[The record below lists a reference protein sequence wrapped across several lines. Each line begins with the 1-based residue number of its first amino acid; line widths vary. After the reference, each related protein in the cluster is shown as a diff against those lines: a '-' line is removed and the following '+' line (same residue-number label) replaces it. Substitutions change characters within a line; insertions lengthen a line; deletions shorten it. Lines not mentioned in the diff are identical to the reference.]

1 MPRIS
6 DRARKM
12 PASPIRK
19 LVPLAE
25 AAKRRGTKVYHL
37 NIGQPDIATPRVFF
51 DAIRKA
57 DLTVLEYSHSAGNET
72 LRRKIAGYY
81 ENLGYPLDT
90 NQVLVTNGASEALH
104 FIFMTCLN
112 PDDEVIVPEPFYANY
127 NSFALTA
134 GVKLVPIRTHIEN
147 DFALPSI
154 VAFEKLITDR
164 TRAIMICNPGNPTG
178 VLYPLEALQ
187 KLRDI
192 VLKHNLYLIADE
204 VYREFVY
211 DGHKHYSILGLDR
224 IEMHAIVVDSISK
237 RFSACGARIGCVV
250 SRNEEVMGGIM
261 KLAQA
266 RLSPPTMGQI
276 GAEAMYDLPQS
287 FYNEVIE
294 EYSERRTFLLS
305 ALSKMEGVI
314 CPQVNGAFYAMIK
327 LPVDDAE
334 KFCRWMLEEF
344 SYKGA
349 TVMMAPANGF
359 YATEGAG
366 NDEVRLAYV
375 LKKEDLAAAM
385 NCLQEGLKAYP
396 GRTYVNKDSSFSM
409 KSY

>member
-6 DRARKM
+6 DRAIEM

-25 AAKRRGTKVYHL
+25 MAKARGTKVYHL
-37 NIGQPDIATPRVFF
+37 NIGQPDIPTPRIFF
-51 DAIRKA
+51 DAIRNA
-57 DLTVLEYSHSAGNET
+57 DLTVLEYSHSAGDER
-72 LRRKIAGYY
+72 LRMKIVDYY
-81 ENLGYPLDT
+81 EKIGFELTTSDII
-90 NQVLVTNGASEALH
+90 VTNGASEALH
-104 FIFMTCLN
+104 FVFMTCLN
-112 PDDEVIVPEPFYANY
+112 PGDEVIVPEPFYANY

-134 GVKLVPIRTHIEN
+134 GVKIVPIRTYIEN
-147 DFALPSI
+147 DFDLPS
-154 VAFEKLITDR
+154 VDAFEKLITHR

-178 VLYPLEALQ
+178 VLYPLETLQ

-192 VLKHNLYLIADE
+192 VYKHNLYLIADE

-211 DGHKHYSILGLDR
+211 DGHKHYSILGFPQ
-224 IEMHAIVVDSISK
+224 IAQHTIVVDSISK

-250 SRNEEVMGGIM
+250 SKNEEVMGGIM

-276 GAEAMYDLPQS
+276 GAQAMYDLPQS
-287 FYNEVIE
+287 FYKEVIS
-294 EYSERRTFLLS
+294 EYSERRTFLLE

-314 CPQVNGAFYAMIK
+314 CPEVNGAFYAMIK

-359 YATEGAG
+359 YATKGAG

-375 LKKEDLAAAM
+375 LKKEHLAAAM
-385 NCLQEGLKAYP
+385 ECLAAGLQKYP
-396 GRTYVNKDSSFSM
+396 GRVYIRKDGAFSLHA
-409 KSY
+409 Y